1 MRATTETPAVPPA
14 SPPTRALFRSGDIN
28 AFFGLTVDN
37 LTQMVIMASILTGM
51 FGMPADVV
59 LYGMIPGSVVGV
71 LIGNLV
77 YTRMAIV
84 LAARTGR
91 PDVTAMPLGID
102 TPSLFGFTFGIIGPA
117 YLVTQDG
124 ALTWRIASAV
134 IVTVGLVKIG
144 GALVGNAVR
153 RVIPR
158 AGLLG
163 PIAAIALLLI
173 AFFPS
178 LRMMRDPIPAF
189 VSLGVILVCLIGRY
203 RFPGRVPAAFAAVL
217 VGVAVYY
224 ALKAIGVE
232 TPHGA
237 LFNAQNEW
245 RVTIPWPSMDFLDG
259 LSWLPTYLPL
269 ALPFALAVIIGGV
282 DVTESASASGD
293 DYSARWVVL
302 TDGVSTLIGGL
313 CGAVVQTTPYIGH
326 PAYKRMGGGVGY
338 TLAAGLVVGLGGALG
353 YIAFLAGLIPEAVVA
368 PILIFI
374 GLEITAQTFAA
385 TPKAHHPAI
394 AIAFIPVVADLVLI
408 HTNAVLGNLGVQ
420 ASALKGEFAATH
432 HAVLLLGNGFIVTA
446 LVWAGSLAFII
457 EGLLF
462 RAAALMMVGGAAALF
477 GVMHSPYENGRLFLP
492 WLADTSTPWM
502 LCAAYAAA
510 SCWLL
515 VMAVRPTSRESP
527 PHGT

>member
-1 MRATTETPAVPPA
+1 M
-14 SPPTRALFRSGDIN
+14 SSGSVSSRLLLRPGDVN

-51 FGMPADVV
+51 FGVPAEVV

-77 YTRMAIV
+77 YTRMAV
-84 LAARTGR
+84 SLARRTGR
-91 PDVTAMPLGID
+91 ADVTAMPLGID
-102 TPSLFGFTFGIIGPA
+102 TPSLFAFTFGIVGPA
-117 YLVTQDG
+117 YLATRDG

-144 GALVGNAVR
+144 GAFIGEAVR
-153 RVIPR
+153 RVVPR

-178 LRMMRDPIPAF
+178 LRMMHDPIPAF

-203 RFPGRVPAAFAAVL
+203 RFPGGIPAAFAAVL
-217 VGVAVYY
+217 VGVGVYY
-224 ALKAIGVE
+224 ALKAIGVD
-232 TPHGA
+232 THPSGLHGA
-237 LFNAQNEW
+237 DSSW
-245 RVTIPWPSMDFLDG
+245 RMTMPWPSLGFLEG

-269 ALPFALAVIIGGV
+269 ALPFALAVVIGGV
-282 DVTESASASGD
+282 DVTESAAASGD
-293 DYSARWVVL
+293 EYSANRVIL
-302 TDGVSTLIGGL
+302 TDGVATLVGGL

-338 TLAAGLVVGLGGALG
+338 TLGAGLVVGLGGALG

-394 AIAFIPVVADLVLI
+394 AIAFLPVLADLVLI
-408 HTNAVLGNLGVQ
+408 QTNAVLGNLGLQ
-420 ASALKGEFAATH
+420 ASALQGEFAGTYRAI
-432 HAVLLLGNGFIVTA
+432 VLLGNGFIVTA
-446 LVWAGSLAFII
+446 LVWAGALAFII
-457 EGLLF
+457 DGRL
-462 RAAALMMVGGAAALF
+462 RHAAALMAVGGVAALF
-477 GVMHSPYENGRLFLP
+477 GVMHSPFENGRLFVP
-492 WLADTSTPWM
+492 WLVETHTPWI
-502 LCAAYAAA
+502 LGAAYAAVA
-510 SCWLL
+510 MWLL
-515 VMAVRPTSRESP
+515 LMATRPTLREP
-527 PHGT
+527 PPR